1 MANCFILSQRTFHH
15 CHRNFNLGQ
24 RLGVV
29 TSGLHCE
36 IAFSARRITYTLP
49 LFLLD
54 SSPSLSAAAPTFAM
68 YPVFESAFFKVS
80 RLITQSPLLSDT
92 LVNDTS
98 RQRIKTCMYVHRLI
112 SSCTCKTHM
121 CRCMYVRMYNFVSP
135 GDKLF
140 SRVSF
145 RFLIVE
151 RRQTSQYLPFC
162 LYLETS
168 LLHIC
173 LCEFIAQREDV
184 CAPYFSCS

>member
-1 MANCFILSQRTFHH
+1 MHTTYQYPKLCVMLLPDSHDCPVDSSTICALLLEELNKHGKLLHLGPRTFHH

-98 RQRIKTCMYVHRLI
+98 R
-112 SSCTCKTHM
+112 
-121 CRCMYVRMYNFVSP
+121 
-135 GDKLF
+135 
-140 SRVSF
+140 
-145 RFLIVE
+145 
-151 RRQTSQYLPFC
+151 
-162 LYLETS
+162 
-168 LLHIC
+168 
-173 LCEFIAQREDV
+173 
-184 CAPYFSCS
+184 